1 MDFLKDLRLN
11 INVGN
16 RDKNKKK
23 IDAIITSNDVILSN
37 KSVETFN
44 VDSDVLDHNP
54 IGAVLAFKDLI
65 VITQTKKQVSFLVE
79 F

>member
-23 IDAIITSNDVILSN
+23 IDAFITSNDVILSN
-37 KSVETFN
+37 KYVETFN

-65 VITQTKKQVSFLVE
+65 VITQTKKQVSLLVE